1 MFDGSND
8 PDRSLTA
15 RQILD
20 KTRRL
25 QTRWNATEKRW
36 YDVLAARQGD
46 ITSIAPDLVSEEFP
60 KPIIANFI
68 DTVARDLAE
77 MVAPL
82 PAFNCSSATMQ
93 SDAAR
98 KFADKRSKIVQHY
111 VIQSQLERQMLW
123 AADQYFTFG
132 VAVAYIEPDVEAKC
146 PRITFEEPIGG
157 YPEFDRWGRLSSY
170 TKRFWGEAEVLGD
183 MFPEYEGAIFKTA
196 RDIGSGG
203 TDRVELIRYCDEH
216 QITLVLVGKEPVVL
230 MHTKNVLG
238 VVPIAIAQRPWLT
251 QREIRGQFDD
261 VVWVQLARDMLA
273 KLQLESVEK
282 SVQAP
287 LALPTDVQEIGFGPD
302 AILRTST
309 PEKIRRVGLEMS
321 PAGFQQSEQL
331 LREMHDGTRYP
342 QARTGGDVGSIVTGR
357 GVQALLGGFDTQIK
371 AAQTAFRQCFI
382 DAMRLCFMM
391 DEKLWGNT
399 QKQIRGQSQ
408 GVPYDI
414 RYTPAK
420 DIAGDHTVEVTYG
433 FAAGMDPNRAVVM
446 LLQLRAEKAI
456 SRDYFMRQMPFDL
469 NVIEEQSKVDVE
481 ETREAMKQSIYAYA
495 QAIPALA
502 QQGMDPAQVIQK
514 LVTVVQGLQKGQP
527 IEAVV
532 SEAFAPQPPP
542 VAPGSPGGDNTAPGG
557 PEGPGGPG
565 GPGGGLTDSGLM
577 RGVSP
582 GQAGMAPGGRPDLSV
597 MLAGLTGSGQP
608 EMSSFVARRRRI

>member
-1 MFDGSND
+1 MFFSDSVMD
-8 PDRSLTA
+8 A

-25 QTRWNATEKRW
+25 QTRWNPTEKRW
-36 YDVLAARQGD
+36 WDVLAARQGD
-46 ITSIAPDLVSEEFP
+46 ITNIAPDLISEDFP

-82 PAFNCSSATMQ
+82 PAFNCSSASMQ
-93 SDAAR
+93 SDTAR

-111 VIQSQLERQMLW
+111 VACSQLETQMLY
-123 AADQYFTFG
+123 AADQYFTYG
-132 VAVAYIEPDVEAKC
+132 VAVAYIEPDRDCKN
-146 PRITFEEPIGG
+146 PRIQFEDPIGG
-157 YPEFDRWGRLSSY
+157 YPEWDRWGRLKSY
-170 TKRFWGEAEVLGD
+170 TKRFYGEAEIIAA
-183 MFPEYEGAIFKTA
+183 MFPEYAAAIEKVA
-196 RDIGSGG
+196 RTDGTGS
-203 TDRVELIRYCDEH
+203 DRVELIRYCDAN
-216 QITLVLVGKEPVVL
+216 QVTLVFVGKEPTIL
-230 MHTKNVLG
+230 MHTKNILG
-238 VVPIAIAQRPWLT
+238 ETPVAIAQRPWLS
-251 QREIRGQFDD
+251 QSEIRGQFDD

-273 KLQLESVEK
+273 KLQLEATEK
-282 SVQAP
+282 AVQAP
-287 LALPTDVQEIGFGPD
+287 LALPTDVQEIGFGAD
-302 AILRTST
+302 AILRTSM

-321 PAGFQQSEQL
+321 PAGFTQSEQL

-342 QARTGGDVGSIVTGR
+342 EARTGSDVGSIVTGR

-371 AAQTAFRQCFI
+371 AAQTAFRQCFM
-382 DAMRLCFMM
+382 DAIRLCFIM

-399 QKQIRGQSQ
+399 EKQIRGHSA

-420 DIAGDHTVEVTYG
+420 DIRGDHTCEVTYG

-456 SRDYFMRQMPFDL
+456 SRDYFQRQMPFDL
-469 NVIEEQSKVDVE
+469 NVMEEQSKIDVE
-481 ETREAMKQSIYAYA
+481 ETREAMKQAIYAYA

-502 QQGMDPAQVIQK
+502 QQGMDPADAISK
-514 LVTVVQGLQKGQP
+514 LVTVVGGLQKGKS
-527 IEAVV
+527 IEEVV

-542 VAPGSPGGDNTAPGG
+542 QPQGPGNGPESAAGG
-557 PEGPGGPG
+557 PTGPGGAG
-565 GPGGGLTDSGLM
+565 GPTGGLTDSGLM
-577 RGVSP
+577 KGVSP

-597 MLAGLTGSGQP
+597 MLAGLTASGQP
-608 EMSSFVARRRRI
+608 QMSSFTARRRRI